1 MAMVGACILLIG
13 EDPNFIIG
21 LADVGCFVIGGAIV
35 LLTAMGDGTCCF
47 CAGCASVGEVNSNFI
62 LGDEGDCD

>member
-1 MAMVGACILLIG
+1 MAMVGACIFLIG

-21 LADVGCFVIGGAIV
+21 LVDVGCFVIGGATA
-35 LLTAMGDGTCCF
+35 LLSATGVGTCCF
-47 CAGCASVGEVNSNFI
+47 CAGCESVGEVNSNLI